1 MHILYIFLGFVP
13 GLEATSLM
21 AGLAG
26 AELLRLTGEPLGE
39 RGADP
44 RLPAEPLLTLMGLA
58 GGEL

>member
-1 MHILYIFLGFVP
+1 
-13 GLEATSLM
+13 M